1 MENDALLIK
10 NLVLQNPDKS
20 YDKIFKN
27 SLKRFTIISKNGQVI
42 FDSFSNSIENHS
54 SRPEFI
60 KALKN
65 SQGSSVRKSNTTGHE
80 MIYFALKLDN
90 NDVIRV
96 SVDSN
101 NATRNILFNML
112 IHIIL
117 FILLNLFAV
126 FSYRSYLRRN
136 LFDKINKIKEM
147 LEDGNKV
154 TEVEMENNLWLSK
167 FWLIIKEW
175 QDTNLKNIDRLK
187 LEKIKLNNIIT
198 SVDMGI
204 LLINENKY
212 ITLKN
217 NSINYIYTKQNSEK
231 YAKDI
236 KYPEI
241 IKFIDNILYN
251 ENEETKE
258 IFLED
263 IKKYILVHG
272 KYMKS
277 RKEYLF
283 TLKDITRD
291 RETLDIQKKFITNV
305 GHELK
310 TPLTSISGYLIAL
323 KEEDEPLKRKRF
335 LNIIERNA
343 KKIDLI
349 LMDFLD
355 LSKIENSKIINLAPI
370 ETKTL
375 VIEINSSLENLIE
388 SKNANLI
395 FKFNLKNQI
404 LKIDFEKTV
413 LILKNLI
420 ENAIIY
426 NKKSPKIVILIE
438 ESFDRYLISVEDNGI
453 GIPAIDSF
461 RVFDKF
467 YRVDKA
473 RTSNISGSGLGLSIV
488 AELVHLCG
496 GEIKV
501 NSEKGKTIFS
511 FSLIK

>member
-258 IFLED
+258 IF
-263 IKKYILVHG
+263 
-272 KYMKS
+272 
-277 RKEYLF
+277 
-283 TLKDITRD
+283 
-291 RETLDIQKKFITNV
+291 
-305 GHELK
+305 
-310 TPLTSISGYLIAL
+310 
-323 KEEDEPLKRKRF
+323 
-335 LNIIERNA
+335 
-343 KKIDLI
+343 
-349 LMDFLD
+349 
-355 LSKIENSKIINLAPI
+355 
-370 ETKTL
+370 
-375 VIEINSSLENLIE
+375 
-388 SKNANLI
+388 
-395 FKFNLKNQI
+395 
-404 LKIDFEKTV
+404 
-413 LILKNLI
+413 
-420 ENAIIY
+420 
-426 NKKSPKIVILIE
+426 
-438 ESFDRYLISVEDNGI
+438 
-453 GIPAIDSF
+453 
-461 RVFDKF
+461 
-467 YRVDKA
+467 
-473 RTSNISGSGLGLSIV
+473 
-488 AELVHLCG
+488 
-496 GEIKV
+496 
-501 NSEKGKTIFS
+501 
-511 FSLIK
+511 